1 MNAMDPGKSYRQIAT
16 RTAPPGQLVQMLY
29 DGAVRFL
36 HQALEGFHYDD
47 PVDFNQTIHNNIQRA
62 QDIIAELNIS
72 LDMERGGEFAQ
83 NMRRL
88 YEYFDLRL
96 QQSNLKKEED
106 GIREVLKL
114 LTVIQEAWSKM
125 LRGQV
130 SDVVER
136 VDLVTA

>member
-1 MNAMDPGKSYRQIAT
+1 MNALDPGKSYRQIAT

-36 HQALEGFHYDD
+36 HQALEGFQYDD

-114 LTVIQEAWSKM
+114 LSVLQEAWSKM
-125 LRGQV
+125 LRGHV
-130 SDVVER
+130 SDVAEP
-136 VDLVTA
+136 VDLVAA